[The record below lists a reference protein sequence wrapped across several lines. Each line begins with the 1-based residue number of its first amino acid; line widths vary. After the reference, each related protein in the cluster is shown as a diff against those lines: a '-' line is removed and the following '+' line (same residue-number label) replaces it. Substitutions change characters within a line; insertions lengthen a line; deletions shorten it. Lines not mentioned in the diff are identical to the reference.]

1 MSVLKANSSDICKHS
16 KLSKKEEVNSCLR
29 KKKKIA
35 LESAMQ
41 SEKKK
46 PEP

>member
-29 KKKKIA
+29 KKKIA
-35 LESAMQ
+35 LESAIQ

-46 PEP
+46 KPEP